1 MMLMAVA
8 AIASCEKQPVAIEEP
23 EAGNGTYVYT
33 IKASVPE
40 TKSDYDANGH
50 FTWSS
55 GDAISGLTAK
65 SPCEIEG
72 LSEDGAYSVHKEW
85 QVGYTS

>member
-1 MMLMAVA
+1 MRM
-8 AIASCEKQPVAIEEP
+8 K
-23 EAGNGTYVYT
+23 
-33 IKASVPE
+33 K
-40 TKSDYDANGH
+40 
-50 FTWSS
+50 W
-55 GDAISGLTAK
+55 LTAK